1 MILLDQI
8 IQILGRAD
16 GDRPPRR
23 MLGEFSNGPVRGGVA
38 VQRDGMR
45 PSRMRCRVKDWRG
58 ADALTSVRFQPLPI
72 RTAREGPALVQVIR
86 QSQVASW
93 GFICARFR
101 ALAPFPALWR
111 QHREYPMHTMPG
123 LGR

>member
-1 MILLDQI
+1 
-8 IQILGRAD
+8 
-16 GDRPPRR
+16 

-72 RTAREGPALVQVIR
+72 RTAREVFPQAAHPASFTEGVMGLVDLR
-86 QSQVASW
+86 RPLSREAQSTW
-93 GFICARFR
+93 
-101 ALAPFPALWR
+101 
-111 QHREYPMHTMPG
+111 
-123 LGR
+123 